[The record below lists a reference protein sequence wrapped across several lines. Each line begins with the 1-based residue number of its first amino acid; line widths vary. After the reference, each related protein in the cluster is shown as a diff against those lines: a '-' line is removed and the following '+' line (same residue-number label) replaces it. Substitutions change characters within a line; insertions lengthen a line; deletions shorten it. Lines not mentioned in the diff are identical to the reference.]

1 TCRRIKQISELR
13 IVWTNACNH
22 QILPRR
28 FPFPD
33 IALEELTVPQ
43 LERHTRHAYRLA
55 SRWLSL
61 GGSPTTPISVG
72 SFEFD
77 AMNGTRVFD
86 LRFVPSHEGRW
97 LLTISKGLWS
107 IITRWELPDAGTM
120 RNRKLF
126 EWSRRDCLLQSF
138 VLNGDSAC
146 EGALAVSVTQAGF
159 GYSLHSHVELMSI
172 HKDAGFRTIRSIA
185 SNLSP
190 VYLRGDLIVLCDPID
205 LTPVMNWRTGATAIL
220 QRPPALLESAI
231 SHDRCTQILFEADCV
246 LVVRARSLT
255 LFPNP
260 PLERPATVH
269 APLISHSFGWAD
281 GVAVTTILSSNSTS
295 NTGVT
300 RPLSI
305 LIRPEPDDPW
315 AGDDEHDLD
324 LYTLHPA
331 VAPDENGIPYIF
343 PPTLTARVPSSRGSL
358 QCSDLRLGP
367 RGTAVWIQPQ
377 DRSAVG
383 LLHTMQDDA
392 HAPVSRKDERLICA
406 VFPGPLYRH
415 RNSETGVDADG
426 PTTVLGCTLRSN
438 ELNNWKAL
446 DYDEVRGR
454 IAVGSTRG
462 KVTVLS
468 LA

>member
-1 TCRRIKQISELR
+1 MPIRLNELHDDVAIYLFDLLDVLHILLLRQTCRRIKQISELR

-43 LERHTRHAYRLA
+43 LERHTRHASRLA

-77 AMNGTRVFD
+77 ATNGTRVFD

-97 LLTISKGLWS
+97 LLTISKGIWS
-107 IITRWELPDAGTM
+107 IITLWELPDAGTM

-146 EGALAVSVTQAGF
+146 EGALAVSVTQAG
-159 GYSLHSHVELMSI
+159 HSHVELMSI
-172 HKDAGFRTIRSIA
+172 HKDAGFRIIRSIA

-205 LTPVMNWRTGATAIL
+205 LTLVLNWRTGATAIL
-220 QRPPALLESAI
+220 QRPPALLESVI
-231 SHDRCTQILFEADCV
+231 SVHDRCTQILFEADCV

-269 APLISHSFGWAD
+269 APLISHSFGWVD

-324 LYTLHPA
+324 LYTLPPA
-331 VAPDENGIPYIF
+331 VAPDEMEYRIYFRQPSRPGCQAHAALSNAAIYGSAHAA
-343 PPTLTARVPSSRGSL
+343 LRCGSSR
-358 QCSDLRLGP
+358 RI
-367 RGTAVWIQPQ
+367 A
-377 DRSAVG
+377 A
-383 LLHTMQDDA
+383 
-392 HAPVSRKDERLICA
+392 
-406 VFPGPLYRH
+406 
-415 RNSETGVDADG
+415 RNSETGVDTDG

-446 DYDEVRGR
+446 EYDEVRGR